1 VNRFGLFWADLFGR
15 ANLFSGRLV
24 VSADPGVPGH
34 QHQPVQS
41 TQRAKGFGRLQGR
54 QGNVRE
60 QSLRALPNRAE
71 WVLNESAETAANR
84 SGQTLLSSGGKLKR
98 QPRAPEAGTGWMVA
112 AKKGTANKIGY
123 LPAHSAIVLVCI
135 GGLLGGDQMVRGQ
148 IWFNG
153 KTLFTGGGLIAD
165 IPAQHRLSP
174 SNPTFR
180 GTLLATEGATA
191 GTASLAQPTGCC
203 CNTCC
208 FRSS

>member
-1 VNRFGLFWADLFGR
+1 MA
-15 ANLFSGRLV
+15 APTFSRGAWWFLLILAFLV
-24 VSADPGVPGH
+24 T
-34 QHQPVQS
+34 S
-41 TQRAKGFGRLQGR
+41 TSLCIARNAPKVLVDFKAAKE
-54 QGNVRE
+54 NVRE

-148 IWFNG
+148 MWFNG

-203 CNTCC
+203 CKTCC